1 MPNPV
6 RFRVGMG
13 RQGSTKAVGAR
24 SGKNRAPTYAT
35 ALEAD
40 PQREL
45 DLAGGIY
52 RACTFAK
59 SPA

>member
-1 MPNPV
+1 MTESPTWGKAGLNE
-6 RFRVGMG
+6 G
-13 RQGSTKAVGAR
+13 RGVPGSGRTWHPRTHEA
-24 SGKNRAPTYAT
+24 